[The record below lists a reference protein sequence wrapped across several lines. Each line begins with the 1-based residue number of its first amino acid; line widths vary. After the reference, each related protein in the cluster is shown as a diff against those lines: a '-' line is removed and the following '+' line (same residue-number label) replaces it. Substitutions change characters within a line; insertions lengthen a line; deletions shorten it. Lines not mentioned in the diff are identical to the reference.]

1 MDNKMDIEKMTIEE
15 LFRELENAKKSKSFE
30 NETWEKIFALEGELR
45 KRGALPVYTYDY
57 DR

>member
-1 MDNKMDIEKMTIEE
+1 MDDKMTIDKMTIEE
-15 LFRELENAKKSKSFE
+15 LFRELENAKKSKSLK

-45 KRGALPVYTYDY
+45 KRGALPVITYDH

>member
-1 MDNKMDIEKMTIEE
+1 MDNKMIEKMTTEE
-15 LFRELENAKKSKSFE
+15 LQEELERVRKSSSFAD
-30 NETWEKIFALEGELR
+30 ETWEKIFALEGELR

>member
-45 KRGALPVYTYDY
+45 KRGALPVYTYDE
-57 DR
+57 D